1 MTWDIDRI
9 VELFSGT
16 LTGSA
21 TGSSFPVR
29 HREKA
34 VFLVDVAATS
44 GTDETMVLTIQLSD
58 DDTDWYDAG
67 VIIDEET
74 EGDLT
79 RLTAPTTEAKIVG
92 TGKFKLAID
101 CCIGKYMRVKAV
113 LGGTDP
119 TFTCTI
125 RAILL

>member
-1 MTWDIDRI
+1 MTWDVDRI

-16 LTGSA
+16 LTVSA
-21 TGSSFPVR
+21 TGASFPVR
-29 HREKA
+29 HRSMA
-34 VFLVDVAATS
+34 MFLVDVAATS
-44 GTDETMVLTIQLSD
+44 GTDETMVLIIQMSD
-58 DDTDWYDAG
+58 DDIDWYDAG
-67 VIIDEET
+67 VIIDEKT

-92 TGKFKLAID
+92 TGKFKLIIP
-101 CCIGKYMRVKAV
+101 CCIGKYMRTKAV

-125 RAILL
+125 RAILI

>member
-9 VELFSGT
+9 VEIYSGV
-16 LTGSA
+16 LTGSV
-21 TGSSFPVR
+21 TGSSFPIR
-29 HREKA
+29 HRERGLI
-34 VFLVDVAATS
+34 LVDVAATS
-44 GTDETMVLTIQLSD
+44 GTDETLVLTLQLSD
-58 DDTDWYDAG
+58 DGTDWYDAG
-67 VIIDEET
+67 VVIDEVT

-92 TGKFKLAID
+92 TGKFKLAIS
-101 CCIGKYMRVKAV
+101 CCLGMYMRTKAV

-125 RAILL
+125 RAILF